1 MSIMMPDIDISGYKK
16 SPIAKQLTIGS
27 LLFVIIIMAIFIYIY
42 RDKIF
47 IDLQ

>member
-1 MSIMMPDIDISGYKK
+1 MSIMMPDIDISEYKK
-16 SPIAKQLTIGS
+16 SPIVKQLTIGS